1 MERVLQA
8 HPGIVTTEEES
19 PLTPLRRQLS
29 LGGTYPEGLASLT
42 ADEIDQATRLFW
54 SSAEKAVGPL
64 DGRVL
69 VDKLPLNIVDLG
81 LANIVF
87 PQARVLV
94 ALRDPRDVC
103 LSCFMQYF
111 LLNDAMVNFL
121 DLRQTSQTYEA
132 VMALWLHYREVLT
145 LPYSEYRYEDLVEDF
160 DGVVHQVLD
169 FIGVGWH
176 EEVARYREKSLGRA
190 INTPSYRHVTDV
202 LYRRAVGRWRA
213 YRRELAPVLEQLRPF
228 AAAFG
233 YPED

>member
-8 HPGIVTTEEES
+8 HPGVVTTEEAS

-29 LGGTYPEGLASLT
+29 FDGPFDGPYPEGLASLT
-42 ADEIDQATRLFW
+42 ADDIDRATRLFW
-54 SSAEKAVGPL
+54 SSAEEAVGPL
-64 DGRVL
+64 DGRIL

-121 DLRQTSQTYEA
+121 DLRQTARTYAA
-132 VMALWLHYREVLT
+132 VMDLWLHYREILT
-145 LPYSEYRYEDLVEDF
+145 LPYREYRYEDLIEDF
-160 DGVVHQVLD
+160 DGIVRQTLD

-176 EEVARYREKSLGRA
+176 EEVTRYRARFIVVPWGA
-190 INTPSYRHVTDV
+190 
-202 LYRRAVGRWRA
+202 G
-213 YRRELAPVLEQLRPF
+213 API
-228 AAAFG
+228 AG
-233 YPED
+233 N

>member
-8 HPGIVTTEEES
+8 HPGVVTSEEES
-19 PLTPLRRQLS
+19 PLTPVRQRLS
-29 LGGTYPEGLASLT
+29 LTGSYPEALAGLT
-42 ADEIDQATRLFW
+42 ADDLDRATRLFW
-54 SSAEKAVGPL
+54 SAAEKAAGPL
-64 DGRVL
+64 GGRLL

-81 LANIVF
+81 LANLLF

-121 DLRQTSQTYEA
+121 DLRQTARTYNA
-132 VMALWLHYREVLT
+132 VMGLWLHYRAILT
-145 LPYSEYRYEDLVEDF
+145 LPYREYRYEDLIEDF
-160 DGVVHQVLD
+160 DGVVRQVLD
-169 FIGVGWH
+169 FLGVGWH
-176 EEVARYREKSLGRA
+176 DDVARYREKSLGQA
-190 INTPSYRHVTDV
+190 INTPSYRNVTGAV
-202 LYRRAVGRWRA
+202 YSRSVGRWRA
-213 YRRELAPVLEQLRPF
+213 YRQQLAPVLDQLKPF